1 MKRWLRTIKGKI
13 GLIFVCMSF
22 LAAVSILLTS
32 KYVRDNYRE
41 RLMES
46 EQKNLDVYAR
56 TLDTSVELLEESL
69 RYQSFHHSGLRVL
82 EQAENGQTVGDTVLW
97 QTVSQVLAQF
107 RSLTYVFDYVDNV
120 FIYYPHQDLFINAN
134 ANADFYANGI
144 LTEAVQT
151 AIREE
156 GIENTPGWQMVRTS
170 SGWYLYRYY
179 YIRKA
184 YVGAWISCDKILKS
198 IDLGNSRDREGSA
211 RLYLAEP
218 QEQMEA
224 GAGPSGEELSISSY
238 LSQVDLYLV
247 YQMNPNSLGF
257 PGEWF
262 MESGYIW
269 MILAINLVTLL
280 LIMTA
285 ILAWVSRPIKY
296 LMASI
301 IRISQGDT
309 GFRIQSGRGMSQEFE
324 EICESFNEMLEQLQ
338 KARIQLYEQ
347 EIDKNKTKLRYLSQQ
362 IRPHFMLNALNTV
375 YNYSKRDSELT
386 RKIVRLLSAYY
397 RYVVNV
403 DSEYVQMG
411 EELKHIENYLAFQ
424 KIRYGEVL
432 EYEIQCDSALNVIP
446 IPPFLIESFIGNS
459 LKYGVDEEDRL
470 HISVRIEQTG
480 DFDLKIQIRDQGEG
494 FSEEALEAI
503 HQFKETGAVEELLGV
518 GIRNSIERLRLLYQ
532 SRADLR
538 IYNDSGAVVEIVIH
552 LLRSE
557 ERDEG
562 EKHDRDPCAGH

>member
-22 LAAVSILLTS
+22 LATVSILLTG

-41 RLMES
+41 RLIES
-46 EQKNLDVYAR
+46 EQKSLDVYGR

-69 RYQSFHHSGLRVL
+69 RYQSFHHPSLRVL
-82 EQAENGQTVGDTVLW
+82 EQAENNQEVGDIVLW
-97 QTVSQVLAQF
+97 QAVSQVVTQF
-107 RSLTYVFDYVDNV
+107 RSLTYVFDYVDNI
-120 FIYYPHQDLFINAN
+120 FMYYPNQELFLNAN
-134 ANADFYANGI
+134 TKADAYANEI
-144 LTEAVQT
+144 LSETIQEAIQ
-151 AIREE
+151 EE
-156 GIENTPGWQMVRTS
+156 KIENTSGWRLVKTS
-170 SGWYLYRYY
+170 SGWYLYQFY

-184 YVGAWISCDKILKS
+184 YVGAWISCDKLLKS
-198 IDLGNSRDREGSA
+198 IDLGNSRGREGSA

-218 QEQMEA
+218 QEQMGE
-224 GAGPSGEELSISSY
+224 GASGESLQISSY
-238 LSQVDLYLV
+238 LNQVDLYLM
-247 YQMNPNSLGF
+247 YEMDPNSLGF

-262 MESGYIW
+262 VESGYVW
-269 MILAINLVTLL
+269 MILTINLTTLL
-280 LIMTA
+280 LIMAA
-285 ILAWVSRPIKY
+285 ILIWVNRPIKY
-296 LMASI
+296 LMESI
-301 IRISQGDT
+301 IRISQGDAD
-309 GFRIQSGRGMSQEFE
+309 FRIERKCGMSLEFE
-324 EICESFNEMLEQLQ
+324 EICEKFNEMLEQLQ
-338 KARIQLYEQ
+338 KTRIQLYEQ

-411 EELKHIENYLAFQ
+411 EELKHIEKYLAFQ

-480 DFDLKIQIRDQGEG
+480 DFDLKIRIRDQGEG